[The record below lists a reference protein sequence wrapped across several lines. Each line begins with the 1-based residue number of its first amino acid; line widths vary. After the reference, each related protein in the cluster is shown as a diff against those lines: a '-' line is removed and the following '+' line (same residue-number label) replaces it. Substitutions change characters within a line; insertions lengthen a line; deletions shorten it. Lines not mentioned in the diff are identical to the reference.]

1 MIETHWNPNIA
12 NSFIHEGTAGYNM
25 LSYLPEIGETPYL
38 FNELSKEKTTEKLIK
53 DLIDKKLLTDSLTAD
68 ILYMQLCNK
77 MTASREMF
85 YSVLKILAREETIE
99 AYKDNYFTQTS
110 SIKDGTLICKNKQRK
125 LFVFP

>member
-53 DLIDKKLLTDSLTAD
+53 DLIDKKLLTDSLIPAD

-85 YSVLKILAREETIE
+85 YSVLKILAREELLKHIKTI
-99 AYKDNYFTQTS
+99 
-110 SIKDGTLICKNKQRK
+110 ILLK
-125 LFVFP
+125 LLL